1 MRVILFLYLT
11 LTFVR
16 IEVQM
21 QIRAPFFPYRVAF
34 VWSLLLIISGD
45 RLAEDVQLQIIA
57 VVADFLVGILGI
69 VLSDVSLQPGRI
81 EDGHGSLITINFLK
95 DRLSQVHEGIEEQ
108 LQVIDEF
115 LLEPGDFRSIENSS
129 RRILAGP

>member
-1 MRVILFLYLT
+1 MCRHGAVSGLI
-11 LTFVR
+11 R
-16 IEVQM
+16 IIGIKAHGLCPCLE
-21 QIRAPFFPYRVAF
+21 
-34 VWSLLLIISGD
+34 
-45 RLAEDVQLQIIA
+45 LADLP
-57 VVADFLVGILGI
+57 VGIFGI
-69 VLSDVSLQPGRI
+69 ILSDISLQPGRI

>member
-1 MRVILFLYLT
+1 
-11 LTFVR
+11 
-16 IEVQM
+16 M
-21 QIRAPFFPYRVAF
+21 QIHAPFFPYRVAF
-34 VWSLLLIISGD
+34 VWSLLLIIPGD

-69 VLSDVSLQPGRI
+69 VLNDVSLQPGRI

-115 LLEPGDFRSIENSS
+115 LLEPGDFRSIGNSS